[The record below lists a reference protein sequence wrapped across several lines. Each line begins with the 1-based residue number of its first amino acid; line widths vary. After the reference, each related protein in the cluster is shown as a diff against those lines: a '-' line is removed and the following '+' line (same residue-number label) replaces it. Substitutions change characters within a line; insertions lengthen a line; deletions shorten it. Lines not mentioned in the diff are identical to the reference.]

1 MRCAQIQNGKVVN
14 CIMVD
19 NPNDFPGM
27 VLVQSDT
34 AETGDGYADG
44 VFTSPQPV
52 TVVPESITST
62 QFRRALTHFGLR
74 SAIEA
79 GVASSD
85 QDTKDMYEFSAS
97 FHRDNQLLNDM
108 ASLLGIPADQV
119 DQVFIYGASLQ

>member
-1 MRCAQIQNGKVVN
+1 MRYAQIQNGKVVN

-19 NPNDFPGM
+19 NPNDFPDM
-27 VLVQSDT
+27 VLIQSDT
-34 AETGDGYADG
+34 AETGDNYANG
-44 VFTSPQPV
+44 VFTRPAPV
-52 TVVPESITST
+52 VIVPEAISAT

-79 GVASSD
+79 GVASAD

-97 FHRDNQLLNDM
+97 FHRDNPLLNDM
-108 ASLLGIPADQV
+108 ASLLGIQADQV